1 MAPTGDYTYHTAM
14 PSVKKFILLFALL
27 SFRPFGLGMALATDS
42 TTILAGN
49 ITLKGDSHCLPT
61 YPLSVYRPSTRQ
73 CIHAIRRLPAGHAHG
88 TFHSSSSG
96 NERFKLPVSESYGGC
111 QVLVELNSA
120 ASENGTWSGLNLA
133 ATRLTYACADRY
145 HMKTGGSIDAGDS
158 DGIRITVQSA
168 WRPEVLHGLGN
179 VTNEDI
185 IA

>member
-1 MAPTGDYTYHTAM
+1 M

-27 SFRPFGLGMALATDS
+27 SFGPFGLSMALATDS

-49 ITLKGDSHCLPT
+49 ITLKGDSHCFPT
-61 YPLSVYRPSTRQ
+61 YPLSVRRPSTRQ
-73 CIHAIRRLPAGHAHG
+73 CIIAIRHLPASHVHG
-88 TFHSSSSG
+88 TFHDSSSG
-96 NERFKLPVSESYGGC
+96 DQQFKLPFSTSYGGC

-120 ASENGTWSGLNLA
+120 APEGGTWSGLKQA

-145 HMKTGGSIDAGDS
+145 FMRTGGSRDAGDS
-158 DGIRITVQSA
+158 DGITITVQSA
-168 WRPEVLHGLGN
+168 WRGGVLHGLAN